1 MPDNANHGSVNQQS
15 RPFLSL
21 CMIVKNEGQNLAR
34 CLASAEPY
42 VDEIVVVD
50 TGSQDDTLEIAA
62 QFGARLDYF
71 EWCDDFAAAR
81 NYSLSR
87 VTGEWILHLD
97 ADEELIVEDSD
108 FRQQLLSQPEVL
120 AFAVTRNDVNVPE
133 EAFLGGFHVRLFRNL
148 PGFQYVNRYHEQLKY
163 EGDRA
168 DAPPLVY
175 NYLQGA
181 RILHYGNSDEEALRQ
196 KTLTRDIPI
205 LEAIRQQE
213 GLSFWLLDCLARNYI
228 RTDQLD
234 KAQECYEEAFD
245 RLLPCLMSGEKPEG
259 FYWVPT
265 LMHFMATQAL
275 DRNDFETARM
285 LCQRGLE
292 WCPDHLPLN
301 YLAGHMLLELGFPL
315 GAVAY
320 FEKCLNLAQTTSF
333 YSSEPFERTL
343 LNLDPANGLGLAY
356 LQMNQ
361 PEAAIA
367 AFELALSF
375 DPNCAI
381 AQQHLENLKQAP
393 KYESQCS

>member
-1 MPDNANHGSVNQQS
+1 MISQPEQPSK
-15 RPFLSL
+15 PFLSL
-21 CMIVKNEGQNLAR
+21 CMIVKNEGKNLAR
-34 CLASAEPY
+34 CLASAQPY

-50 TGSQDDTLEIAA
+50 TGSEDNTLAIAA
-62 QFGARLDYF
+62 QFDAKLDYF

-81 NYSLSR
+81 NYSLAR

-97 ADEELIVEDSD
+97 ADEELIVEDPD

-133 EAFLGGFHVRLFRNL
+133 DAFLGGFHVRLFRNL

-168 DAPPLVY
+168 AAPPLIY
-175 NYLQGA
+175 KYLQGA

-213 GLSFWLLDCLARNYI
+213 GLSFWLLDCLARNYL
-228 RTDQLD
+228 RTDQPE
-234 KAQECYEEAFD
+234 KAQECYTEAFD
-245 RLLPCLMSGEKPEG
+245 RLLPDLMSGEKPEG

-275 DRNDFETARM
+275 DRNDIETARL

-292 WCPDHLPLN
+292 WCPNHLPLN
-301 YLAGHMLLELGFPL
+301 YLTGYLLLELGFPL
-315 GAVAY
+315 GAVVY

-343 LNLDPANGLGLAY
+343 LNVDPANGLGFAH

-381 AQQHLENLKQAP
+381 TQRNLENLRQAR
-393 KYESQCS
+393 K